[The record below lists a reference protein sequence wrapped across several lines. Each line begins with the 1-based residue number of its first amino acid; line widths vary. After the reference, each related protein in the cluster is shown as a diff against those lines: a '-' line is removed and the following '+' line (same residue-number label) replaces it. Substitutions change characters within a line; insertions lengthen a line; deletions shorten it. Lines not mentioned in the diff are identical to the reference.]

1 MTVTRSASRRQSPV
15 SRSTNATSTRKAGK
29 AGSTAATAARRRAGH
44 STVDSFT
51 APSRRAAA
59 GPGTAARTNR
69 ILDRLDVARN
79 PAYLPSGRRGTS
91 SRVTHCNQFAQNA
104 LRQMGVPAPGGNA
117 NSMNRAFNRGENGW
131 RRVSAAE
138 AQRMANSGHAAVAS
152 WANPTGVHGHIA
164 VVRPGVLGEGGP
176 RIAQAGGTNFNDG
189 SARRGFGKH
198 TPQYFVHD

>member
-1 MTVTRSASRRQSPV
+1 MTVSRSSASPRQSPV
-15 SRSTNATSTRKAGK
+15 SRSTNAPSVRKAGK
-29 AGSTAATAARRRAGH
+29 SGSTAARRRAGH
-44 STVDSFT
+44 STVDAFV
-51 APSRRAAA
+51 APSRTAAA
-59 GPGTAARTNR
+59 APRTAARTNR

-91 SRVTHCNQFAQNA
+91 SRVTHCNQFAQA
-104 LRQMGVPAPGGNA
+104 AMRQMGVPIPGGNA

-131 RRVSAAE
+131 RRASPAE

-152 WANPTGVHGHIA
+152 WANPNGVHGHIA
-164 VVRPGVLGEGGP
+164 VVRPGVLGDGGP

-189 SARRGFGKH
+189 SARRGFGRH

>member
-1 MTVTRSASRRQSPV
+1 MTVTSASTRRQTHVRRHTQAAPV
-15 SRSTNATSTRKAGK
+15 RR
-29 AGSTAATAARRRAGH
+29 AATKPTTTRRRTGH

-51 APSRRAAA
+51 PARRSAAPGA
-59 GPGTAARTNR
+59 PTAARTNR
-69 ILDRLDVARN
+69 ILDRLDVAHN
-79 PAYLPSGRRGTS
+79 PAYLPSGRRGTP
-91 SRVTHCNQFAQNA
+91 SRVTHCNQFAQAA

-117 NSMNRAFNRGENGW
+117 NAMNRAFNRGDHGW

-138 AQRMANSGHAAVAS
+138 AQRMANAGHAAVAS

-164 VVRPGVLGEGGP
+164 IVRPGVMGEGGP

-189 SARRGFGKH
+189 SARRGFGRH